1 MKNGQKRLETAQNE
15 PRGHGDVAA
24 GTCGESEGRLG
35 RLARGD
41 QEGLRRFSM
50 DFGEIFERFRPFFL
64 LFEGS
69 RACLWP
75 ENALNLQGT
84 WPQMALNGLKPTKS
98 LGFRRLLRDVSRL
111 LRLLSLGAEDM
122 VQVGAERKVR
132 DLERRLDV
140 LKSEAEALRRKC
152 EELRT

>member
-1 MKNGQKRLETAQNE
+1 
-15 PRGHGDVAA
+15 
-24 GTCGESEGRLG
+24 
-35 RLARGD
+35 
-41 QEGLRRFSM
+41 
-50 DFGEIFERFRPFFL
+50 
-64 LFEGS
+64 
-69 RACLWP
+69 
-75 ENALNLQGT
+75 
-84 WPQMALNGLKPTKS
+84 MALNGLKSTKS

-140 LKSEAEALRRKC
+140 LKSEAEALRRKS